1 MAPFGVVNTPHIFHI
16 HLISID
22 HTLRLLSLCH
32 LFEPRE
38 TPLGGKEGKKVG
50 AADRDDCDADCERF
64 AVAIGIGV
72 GTDRGRSR
80 E

>member
-1 MAPFGVVNTPHIFHI
+1 MY
-16 HLISID
+16 
-22 HTLRLLSLCH
+22 TLGPLSLCH

-38 TPLGGKEGKKVG
+38 TPLGGKEGRKVG
-50 AADRDDCDADCERF
+50 AADREDCDADCDRF

-72 GTDRGRSR
+72 GTDRGRSL